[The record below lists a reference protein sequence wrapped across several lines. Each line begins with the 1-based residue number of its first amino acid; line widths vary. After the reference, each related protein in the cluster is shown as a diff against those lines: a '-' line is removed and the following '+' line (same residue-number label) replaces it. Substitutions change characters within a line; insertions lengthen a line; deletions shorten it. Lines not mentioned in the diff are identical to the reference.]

1 MQNRGQS
8 RRLKATPYGVIFAYS
23 GVVAHERQSWGEII
37 IIFWHVEEREEGEKV
52 TKFYFSLFSEEE
64 EIS

>member
-1 MQNRGQS
+1 MGDS
-8 RRLKATPYGVIFAYS
+8 VG
-23 GVVAHERQSWGEII
+23 GEII